1 MNEQG
6 HPKERFLLMEGGP
19 LYRIEKRVGIIRTS
33 VPITKR
39 RALLAILLTWLP
51 LLVFS
56 LIQGTAYGN
65 RVPVPFLHDFSVHT
79 RFLLTVPLLLLA
91 ETVLG
96 PRIAEAAEQFVTSE
110 VVIEKDYERFDA
122 AVARSLQLRDSV
134 VAELVIALMAYTFS
148 LMSFLHLGV
157 HISSWSATRTD
168 TTTSLTWAGWW
179 LLGVCAPLLQFLIL
193 RWFWRLFLW
202 FQFLAKICKFDI
214 QLFPTHP
221 DQAGGLGFVGEAQR
235 FFGILLFA
243 YSITICGVFAN
254 QIVYDRIPL
263 QHFAP
268 LIAIYVIM
276 AVGIILGPLVIFT
289 GKLLQTKHHG
299 LYQYGALA
307 TSYTG
312 LFHKKWIRDED
323 VENEPLLG
331 TGDIQSLAD
340 LANSYA
346 VIEKMNALPMSPRTL
361 LQLIVASLLPMVPLL
376 FTVMPWRE
384 VLKLLMK
391 ILV

>member
-1 MNEQG
+1 MNKQG

-19 LYRIEKRVGIIRTS
+19 LYRIENRVGLIRAA

-39 RALLAILLTWLP
+39 RALLAILLTWVP
-51 LLVFS
+51 LLIFS
-56 LIQGTAYGN
+56 LIKGTAYGKS
-65 RVPVPFLHDFSVHT
+65 VPVPFLHDFSVHA
-79 RFLLTVPLLLLA
+79 RFLLTVPLLLMA

-96 PRIAEAAEQFVTSE
+96 PRIAEAAEQFITSG
-110 VVIEKDYERFDA
+110 VITEKDYERFDE
-122 AVARSLQLRDSV
+122 AVVRGLQLRDSV
-134 VAELVIALMAYTFS
+134 LAELIIGLLAYMFSVMAF
-148 LMSFLHLGV
+148 FQLGL
-157 HISSWSATRTD
+157 HISSWYVTRTD
-168 TTTSLTWAGWW
+168 TTASLTWAGWW
-179 LLGVCAPLLQFLIL
+179 LIGICAPLLQFLIL

-202 FQFLAKICKFDI
+202 FRFLAKICRFDI

-254 QIVYDRIPL
+254 QIVYDRTPL

-268 LIAIYVIM
+268 LIAVYVIL

-289 GKLLQTKHHG
+289 GKLLKTKHHG

-312 LFHKKWIRDED
+312 LFHKKWIHDDMEQ
-323 VENEPLLG
+323 EPILG
-331 TGDIQSLAD
+331 TADIQSLAD

-346 VIEKMNALPMSPRTL
+346 VIEKMNAFPMNPRTL
-361 LQLIVASLLPMVPLL
+361 LQLVVASLLPMVPLL
-376 FTVMPWRE
+376 FTVMPWRD